1 MTFNLFLLWKT
12 LKIEWV
18 RTEETS
24 LFYDNRIQS
33 KTFKFLK
40 LASLFTCIT
49 TSLAKEVLYLIG
61 MHFGSKK
68 SKPNPQYKFLCIYYG
83 LRNTLTSKPTIEKVS
98 QKYISSYV
106 YKLHDEC
113 CKFKKIYLR

>member
-40 LASLFTCIT
+40 LASLLTCIT
-49 TSLAKEVLYLIG
+49 TSLAKKVLYLIG
-61 MHFGSKK
+61 MYFGSQRNQNQTHNICFFALTMDFAIP
-68 SKPNPQYKFLCIYYG
+68 SLGGNVPKPPTAWRVL
-83 LRNTLTSKPTIEKVS
+83 LTDI
-98 QKYISSYV
+98 
-106 YKLHDEC
+106 
-113 CKFKKIYLR
+113 